1 MLRSVIS
8 FLCMFIAIVAYG
20 VDFSDVTDIAGVGCT
35 GSSRGVAWGD
45 YDNDGDLDLYVANYN
60 EANVLYRNNGDG
72 TFTDVTSEAG
82 VGCISHS
89 YGVAWGDYDNDGDL
103 DLYVANYGANVLY
116 RNNGDGTFTDVTS
129 EAGVSCTGSSLGV
142 AWGDYDNDGDLD
154 LYVANHYEANVLYK
168 NNGDGTFT
176 DVTGAAGVGCTGS
189 SYGVAWGDYD
199 NDGDLDLYVTNY
211 EANVLY
217 RNNGDGT
224 FTDVTSEAG
233 VSCTGSSRGVAW
245 GDYDNDGDLD
255 LYVANYNEANVLYR
269 NNGDGTFTDVTSEAG
284 VGCTGHSLGVAWG
297 DYDNDGDLDLYV
309 TNDGANVLY
318 RNNGDGTFTMVG
330 AGVGCTG
337 SSYGVA
343 WGDYDNDG
351 HLDLYVANSGANVL
365 YRNNGNLNHWLQIRL
380 HGTISNRSAIG
391 TKVKVIAH

>member
-8 FLCMFIAIVAYG
+8 FLCMFIVIVAYG

-199 NDGDLDLYVTNY
+199 NDG
-211 EANVLY
+211 
-217 RNNGDGT
+217 
-224 FTDVTSEAG
+224 
-233 VSCTGSSRGVAW
+233 
-245 GDYDNDGDLD
+245 
-255 LYVANYNEANVLYR
+255 
-269 NNGDGTFTDVTSEAG
+269 
-284 VGCTGHSLGVAWG
+284 
-297 DYDNDGDLDLYV
+297 
-309 TNDGANVLY
+309 
-318 RNNGDGTFTMVG
+318 
-330 AGVGCTG
+330 
-337 SSYGVA
+337 
-343 WGDYDNDG
+343 
-351 HLDLYVANSGANVL
+351 HLDLYVANNGANVL

>member
-1 MLRSVIS
+1 MLRNVIS
-8 FLCMFIAIVAYG
+8 FLYMFIAIVAYS
-20 VDFSDVTDIAGVGCT
+20 VDFSNVTDIAGVGCT
-35 GSSRGVAWGD
+35 GLSFGVAWGD

-72 TFTDVTSEAG
+72 TFTDVTDEAG
-82 VGCISHS
+82 VSCRGHS
-89 YGVAWGDYDNDGDL
+89 RGVAWGDYDNDGDL
-103 DLYVANYGANVLY
+103 DLYVANDGANVLY

-129 EAGVSCTGSSLGV
+129 EAGVSCTGSSCGV

-154 LYVANHYEANVLYK
+154 LYVANFYEANVLYR
-168 NNGDGTFT
+168 NNGDGTFADVTSEAGVGYTGYSRGVAWSDYDNDGDLDLYVANYEANVLYRNNGDDTFT
-176 DVTGAAGVGCTGS
+176 DVTDEAGVGYTGS
-189 SYGVAWGDYD
+189 SWGVAWGDYD
-199 NDGDLDLYVTNY
+199 NDGDLDLYVANY

-224 FTDVTSEAG
+224 FTDVTGQAG
-233 VSCTGSSRGVAW
+233 VGCTGNSRGVAW

-255 LYVANYNEANVLYR
+255 LYVANYY
-269 NNGDGTFTDVTSEAG
+269 
-284 VGCTGHSLGVAWG
+284 
-297 DYDNDGDLDLYV
+297 
-309 TNDGANVLY
+309 GANVLY

-337 SSYGVA
+337 NSRGVA

-351 HLDLYVANSGANVL
+351 DLDLYVANDEANVL